1 MILKSQLEQVVN
13 KQLEW
18 ISNTKKDI
26 AREQAETVNSTA
38 GFASI
43 ITGIRRCGKST
54 LMKQI
59 MSRYKKD
66 DTLYLNFDDIH
77 LSSFEKDDFIR
88 LYSLI
93 AERNAKV
100 LFFDEI

>member
-13 KQLEW
+13 KQFEW
-18 ISNTKKDI
+18 MSSKKKDI
-26 AREQAETVNSTA
+26 AREQAKSVDATA

-59 MSRYKKD
+59 MGRYKKE

-77 LSSFEKDDFIR
+77 LSSFEKDDFVR
-88 LYSLI
+88 L
-93 AERNAKV
+93 
-100 LFFDEI
+100 